1 MSDARPPAADRRL
14 LDASRQTR
22 TMRWIMAIMLF
33 LTVLAAALGLG
44 TLGAA
49 HALDRQLVGRL
60 TVQVVEADRGARDRD
75 AARILSA
82 LRSDPAVTRAAA
94 VDGKQLA
101 ALLKPWLGSDGSD
114 PDLPM
119 PALVDVDLRNAGDAA
134 VAAVTNRVTAISTA
148 ARVDRHERWMSP
160 VSSFMQMLTAL
171 AAALVVLMAIATGAV
186 VILTAR
192 AGLETHGD
200 TIEVMHMLGST
211 DVQVARLFQRRIA
224 RDTGIGGTIGTVAA
238 LLVIAFLSMRLAG
251 LGSAL
256 TSGVSIGAGGWVA
269 LALLPLAFVVLAT
282 VSARVAVLSAL
293 GKTL

>member
-1 MSDARPPAADRRL
+1 MSGSRAPAADRRL
-14 LDASRQTR
+14 LDAGRQTR

-33 LTVLAAALGLG
+33 LTVLAAALGLA
-44 TLGAA
+44 TLAAA

-60 TVQVVEADRGARDRD
+60 SVQVVEGDRGARDRD

-82 LRSDPAVTRAAA
+82 LRDDPVVARASA
-94 VDGKQLA
+94 VDARQLA
-101 ALLKPWLGSDGSD
+101 ALLKPWLGADGSD

-119 PALVDVDLRNAGDAA
+119 PALIDVDMRDAGDAA
-134 VAAVTNRVTAISTA
+134 VAKVTAEVRAISAA

-171 AAALVVLMAIATGAV
+171 AAALVLLMAVATGSV
-186 VILTAR
+186 VILAAR

-224 RDTGIGGTIGTVAA
+224 RDTGIGGAIGTIAA
-238 LLVIAFLSMRLAG
+238 LLVIAFLGMRLAG

-256 TSGVSIGAGGWVA
+256 TTGVSLGAGGWIA
-269 LALLPLAFVVLAT
+269 LVLLPLGFVVLAT
-282 VSARVAVLSAL
+282 IAARVAVLSAL